1 MHYLVTTTVIFFYT
15 LALAYLFKGRQ
26 WNYRKR
32 GAARLSQR
40 SVGACQE
47 WLRCNGLE
55 RLWRH
60 HHERVWLQ
68 PGRQNKQKR
77 VDHDSFGPLQAKSRR
92 LKFPVYY
99 FPSEN
104 SSTLFWDV
112 SFHLACWYYGGH
124 LWGKFDLILV
134 IIHISLAFNIL
145 AIFSLLLY
153 KNILFKK
160 KMPEDKTG
168 I

>member
-1 MHYLVTTTVIFFYT
+1 M
-15 LALAYLFKGRQ
+15 
-26 WNYRKR
+26 
-32 GAARLSQR
+32 
-40 SVGACQE
+40 
-47 WLRCNGLE
+47 
-55 RLWRH
+55 
-60 HHERVWLQ
+60 WLQ

-104 SSTLFWDV
+104 SSFWDV

-134 IIHISLAFNIL
+134 IIHISLAFKIL
-145 AIFSLLLY
+145 AIFSLLFTVQKY
-153 KNILFKK
+153 TIQKK
-160 KMPEDKTG
+160 KMPEDKTLSTIIPIQNG
-168 I
+168 FLVYCKILYKFRLEACFFAKKLLPNLYVIILPSFFIVFLLFSHI